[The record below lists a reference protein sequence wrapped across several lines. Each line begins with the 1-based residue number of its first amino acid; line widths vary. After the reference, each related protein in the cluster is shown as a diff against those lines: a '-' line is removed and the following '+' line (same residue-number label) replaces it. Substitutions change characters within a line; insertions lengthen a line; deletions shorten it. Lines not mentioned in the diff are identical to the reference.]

1 MKHTINF
8 EYNRKKNIFE
18 NLEIEI
24 PENKITV
31 ICGHNGAG
39 KTTLLKILSGI
50 FPSKKDENLKKVK
63 GWFVP
68 ASEVHP
74 NYWTL

>member
-31 ICGHNGAG
+31 IGGG
-39 KTTLLKILSGI
+39 QV
-50 FPSKKDENLKKVK
+50 F
-63 GWFVP
+63 
-68 ASEVHP
+68 
-74 NYWTL
+74 

>member
-8 EYNRKKNIFE
+8 KYNRKKIIFE

-31 ICGHNGAG
+31 IC
-39 KTTLLKILSGI
+39 
-50 FPSKKDENLKKVK
+50 
-63 GWFVP
+63 
-68 ASEVHP
+68 
-74 NYWTL
+74 